1 MRVLGI
7 DPGLIIT
14 GWAVIEGGNHRLKL
28 MEAGVIKVE
37 QEGPLQKRLNQLYD
51 GVVEI
56 IDTFRPQS
64 LAIEDL
70 YSHYK
75 HPATAILMGHA
86 RGVIF
91 LAAGRA
97 GIEVVTY
104 PATRIK
110 KSVTGCGNASKER
123 VQRMVAALLSLR
135 QIPHPPDVA
144 DALAVAITHID
155 ASSRPGGVL

>member
-14 GWAVIEGGNHRLKL
+14 GWAVVEGNNRKVKVV
-28 MEAGVIKVE
+28 EAGVIKVE
-37 QEGPLQKRLNQLYD
+37 QEYPLETRLKRLYD
-51 GVVEI
+51 GITEI
-56 IDTFRPQS
+56 IDTLKPQF
-64 LAIEDL
+64 AAVEDL

-110 KSVTGCGNASKER
+110 KSVTGSGNASKER
-123 VQRMVAALLSLR
+123 VQRMVTALLSLAKVP
-135 QIPHPPDVA
+135 QPPDVA

-155 ASSRPGGVL
+155 TWSRREGL

>member
-1 MRVLGI
+1 MGI

-14 GWAVIEGGNHRLKL
+14 GWAVVEGGNRKFQVK
-28 MEAGVIKVE
+28 EAGVIKVE
-37 QEGPLQKRLNQLYD
+37 QEGPLEKRLNQLYD
-51 GVVEI
+51 GITEI
-56 IDTFRPQS
+56 IETFKPQS
-64 LAIEDL
+64 AAVEDL

-123 VQRMVAALLSLR
+123 VQRMVTALLSLSR
-135 QIPHPPDVA
+135 VPQPPDVA

-155 ASSRPGGVL
+155 ACSRPGGIV